1 VRHDCDNLSNHRR
14 HRHCDYFSGAECDAA
29 ALWKLIRWSQC
40 KGEQLIA
47 FVRPKVEEFAN
58 SHTRLAD
65 TATETLKEMTGH
77 VGVIQKDIKEVRTEL
92 SGHGAILTRLD
103 NRCQNHPPK
112 VSDA

>member
-1 VRHDCDNLSNHRR
+1 MIATIFPIIEGTDIAIISAVLSVI
-14 HRHCDYFSGAECDAA
+14 GG

>member
-1 VRHDCDNLSNHRR
+1 MIAAIFPIIEGTDIAIISAV
-14 HRHCDYFSGAECDAA
+14 FSVIGGV
-29 ALWKLIRWSQC
+29 LWKLIRWSQC
-40 KGEQLIA
+40 KGAELIA
-47 FVRPKVEEFAN
+47 FVKPKVEEFAN

-77 VGVIQKDIKEVRTEL
+77 VGVIQKDIKEVRSEL

-103 NRCQNHPPK
+103 NRCQINPPK